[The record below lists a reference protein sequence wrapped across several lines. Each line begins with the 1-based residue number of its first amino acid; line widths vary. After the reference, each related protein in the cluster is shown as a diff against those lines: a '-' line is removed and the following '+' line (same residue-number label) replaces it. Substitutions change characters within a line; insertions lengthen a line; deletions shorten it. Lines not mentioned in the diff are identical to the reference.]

1 MTLPTVVRRHRPIAY
16 LLATV
21 VGVATC
27 LVASPGP
34 AEAHIPP
41 LTLCISVNEGD
52 TRFQTFVDGTEDMI
66 IWRCTKGREIAGFPP
81 FYYWKHQIVSTD
93 PVTELKKRAKSAV
106 IRVFKEG
113 VWQGSL
119 QSGLAAFGQSDVDR
133 AHIRYVGSFDIQ
145 GWDGTPLNRDINVHM
160 VAKHSLNGGGTWS
173 TCGDTGWKA
182 TSSPK
187 SEFSVEFYKLTS
199 SCNGT
204 VQVFTRAR
212 FMQVSTNTWWT
223 SNFLATEPVV
233 APPPPPPV

>member
-133 AHIRYVGSFDIQ
+133 AHIRYLRRRHLVDVRRHRLEGHQLAEVGVQ
-145 GWDGTPLNRDINVHM
+145 CRVLQAHVQLQRNRAGVHPGPLHAGVDEYMVDEQLPRDRT
-160 VAKHSLNGGGTWS
+160 GG
-173 TCGDTGWKA
+173 CPA
-182 TSSPK
+182 TSSARLRPRPLCR
-187 SEFSVEFYKLTS
+187 SCPVPRS
-199 SCNGT
+199 S
-204 VQVFTRAR
+204 
-212 FMQVSTNTWWT
+212 
-223 SNFLATEPVV
+223 
-233 APPPPPPV
+233 